1 MQDLVATQAINLVY
15 AVTTLAVLSLGL
27 AVIFGLLG
35 VLNLAHGEFIMIG
48 AYCAVVVRQSGWP
61 FLTAI
66 PLALLVCGVL
76 GYLIEVAIIRR
87 LYRRPFDTL
96 VATWG
101 LSLLLRKSVEA
112 IFGLNYRNVD
122 LPLVGTFDML
132 GVSYPA
138 YRVAMIAVSASTIC
152 ALVVWYG
159 NSRTG
164 LRIKAMTGN
173 PELAQ
178 SLGVSVK
185 RLASGTFVVGTCL
198 AALGGVMIAPLAPV
212 YPYMGL
218 DYVLRTFF
226 VIVVGGLG
234 SVLGLAYGA
243 LAIGGLDSA
252 VSAVSGA
259 AYGYLSVIVL
269 AILFLWLRPRG
280 IYARG

>member
-1 MQDLVATQAINLVY
+1 MQDLIAAQTINLIY
-15 AVTTLAVLSLGL
+15 AVTLLAMLSLGL

-35 VLNLAHGEFIMIG
+35 VLNLAHGEFIMFG
-48 AYCAVVVRQSGWP
+48 AYCAVVVRQNGWP

-66 PLALLVCGVL
+66 PLAILVCGSI
-76 GYLIEVAIIRR
+76 GYVIEVLIMRR
-87 LYRRPFDTL
+87 LYRRTVDTL

-112 IFGLNYRNVD
+112 VFGLTYRSVD
-122 LPLVGTFDML
+122 MPLPGTVDVF
-132 GVSYPA
+132 GVPYPA
-138 YRVAMIAVSASTIC
+138 YRLAVIGLGAAVIFV
-152 ALVVWYG
+152 LVVWYG

-164 LRIKAMTGN
+164 LRIRAMTGN

-178 SLGVSVK
+178 SLGLSVK
-185 RLASGTFVVGTCL
+185 RLAAGTFVTGTCL
-198 AALGGVMIAPLAPV
+198 AALSGVMIAPLVPV

-234 SVLGLAYGA
+234 SVIGLVYGA

-252 VSAVSGA
+252 VSAFSNGT
-259 AYGYLSVIVL
+259 YGYLSVIVL
-269 AILFLWLRPRG
+269 AISFLWLRPRG
-280 IYARG
+280 IHVRG

>member
-1 MQDLVATQAINLVY
+1 MQDLVATQAVNLIY

-48 AYCAVVVRQSGWP
+48 AYSAVVVRQSGWP

-66 PLALLVCGVL
+66 PLALLVCGAL

-122 LPLVGTFDML
+122 LPLGGTLDMF
-132 GVSYPA
+132 GMSYPA
-138 YRVAMIAVSASTIC
+138 YRAAIIGVSASTIC

-185 RLASGTFVVGTCL
+185 RLASGTFIVGTCL
-198 AALGGVMIAPLAPV
+198 ASLGGVMIAPLAPV

-252 VSAVSGA
+252 VSAVSSA

-280 IYARG
+280 IYARC